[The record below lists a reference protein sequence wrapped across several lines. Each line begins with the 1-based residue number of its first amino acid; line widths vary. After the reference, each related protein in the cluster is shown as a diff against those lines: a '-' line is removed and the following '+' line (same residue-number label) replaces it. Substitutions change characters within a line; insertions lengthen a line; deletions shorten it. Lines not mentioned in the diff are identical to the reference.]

1 MLEEGKKGIIEM
13 GLEKG
18 YLREEKIFIKPVIHA
33 QPWLG
38 DKQKGHAME
47 FMGDMCKWGYMLGI
61 DMRGQLVNPFESEE
75 ERKYFEI
82 IYGRSLN
89 HRDLTDNYWTD
100 SHSIVYIEKSAEL
113 LAGRKFLDLSI
124 PEDNFKYRILKSC
137 TSEFATSKEDY
148 DTNPY
153 RKFILVNEDFNMNEG
168 AGKLKDETDVY
179 IEIGKIRTSKTEMM
193 RFLTLYYAMKR
204 TGKIVPEDNKNEWYE
219 SEIMNCLKLDFEVV
233 KKIVDDKDRVIK
245 TLISDGLI
253 KGAVERVGAASYRLP
268 GMPESYTMDTFIKVV
283 TDLKEVTDPLYL
295 TLLAQVDSKNTRK
308 KTNKE

>member
-18 YLREEKIFIKPVIHA
+18 YLREEKIYIKPVIHA

-38 DKQKGHAME
+38 SNQKGHVME
-47 FMGDMCKWGYMLGI
+47 FMGDMCKWGYMLGV
-61 DMRGQLVNPFESEE
+61 DSRGQLVNPFNSEE
-75 ERKYFEI
+75 ERKYFET
-82 IYGRSLN
+82 IYSRSLN
-89 HRDLTDNYWTD
+89 HRDVADNYWTD
-100 SHSIVYIEKSAEL
+100 THSVVYIEKSAEL
-113 LAGRKFLDLSI
+113 LAGRKYFDLSV
-124 PEDNFKYRILKSC
+124 PEDNLKYRILKSC
-137 TSEFATSKEDY
+137 TSEFALSREDY

-153 RKFILVNEDFNMNEG
+153 RKFILVNEDFTMNED

-179 IEIGKIRTSKTEMM
+179 IEIGKIRTSKTEMI

-219 SEIMNCLKLDFEVV
+219 SEIMGCLKKDFEVV

-245 TLISDGLI
+245 ALISDGLI

-268 GMPESYTMDTFIKVV
+268 GMPESYTMDIFISVV
-283 TDLKEVTDPLYL
+283 KDLKEVTDPLYL
-295 TLLAQVDSKNTRK
+295 TLLAQVESKSIRK
-308 KTNKE
+308 KSIKE